1 MAKPL
6 TKPKRKNPVLRTRA
20 PMLPPAPRSRISLG
34 LTSGAA
40 RGVFELQVCRDCRAV
55 QYPPGE
61 ACRECLSDLL
71 DWTPQSGHGELVAQ
85 TTLHHAME
93 NYFRERVPWRLGIVK
108 LDGEGPQGESETGAP
123 SLIVY
128 LHGDCAAPPARV
140 RVRAML
146 DRAGQAVLLALP
158 EKDTPHMSEDP
169 QMRELTCDPKF
180 RKVLVTDGK
189 NPVGQAVV
197 RAMIAAGSDLV
208 WVGEAAPWKKIPG
221 FEEIRALPEVTVV
234 DLDVTNPDS
243 VKRCAGQIGQKVDI
257 LVNTAE
263 QHRAYRI
270 GGRYGTENARAE
282 MEINYFGL
290 LRLAQEFGPVMQA
303 RGADTETNAVAWVN
317 ILSIFALSNNPDQ
330 STFSASKAAAL
341 SLAQAM
347 RAGMQR
353 AGVRVINLFPG
364 PLDVEWNQEL
374 RPPKVTSAALA
385 RAIVAALQG
394 GAEDVYP
401 GDVARD
407 RYERWRADPKVLERE
422 LALGE

>member
-1 MAKPL
+1 MAAPL
-6 TKPKRKNPVLRTRA
+6 KKPKRKNPVLRTRA
-20 PMLPPAPRSRISLG
+20 PMLPPASRSRISLG
-34 LTSGAA
+34 LTAGAA
-40 RGVFELQVCRDCRAV
+40 RGVFELQVCRACKAV
-55 QYPPGE
+55 QYPPRE

-71 DWTPQSGHGELVAQ
+71 DWTPQSGAGELVAH
-85 TTLHHAME
+85 TTLRHAME
-93 NYFRERVPWRLGIVK
+93 NYFRERLPWRLGIVK
-108 LDGEGPQGESETGAP
+108 LDSDGPRESPT
-123 SLIVY
+123 LIVHV
-128 LHGDCAAPPARV
+128 HGDCAEPPARV

-158 EKDTPHMSEDP
+158 EKDTPHMSDDP

-180 RKVLVTDGK
+180 RKVLVTEGK
-189 NPVGQAVV
+189 SPVGQAVV
-197 RAMIAAGSDLV
+197 RAMIAAGSDLI

-221 FEEIRALPEVTVV
+221 FEEIKALPEVTVV

-243 VKRCAGQIGQKVDI
+243 VKRCASQIGQKVDI

-290 LRLAQEFGPVMQA
+290 LRLTQEFGPVMMS

-317 ILSIFALSNNPDQ
+317 ILSIFALANNPDQ

-347 RAGMQR
+347 RAGMQKT
-353 AGVRVINLFPG
+353 GVRVINLFPG

-374 RPPKVTSAALA
+374 RPPKVTPAALA
-385 RAIVAALQG
+385 RAIVGALQG
-394 GAEDVYP
+394 GAEDAYP
-401 GDVARD
+401 GDVAKD
-407 RYERWRADPKVLERE
+407 WYERWRTDPKVLERE
-422 LALGE
+422 LAHGE

>member
-1 MAKPL
+1 MAAPL

-40 RGVFELQVCRDCRAV
+40 RGVFELQVCRDCGAI
-55 QYPPGE
+55 QYPPRE
-61 ACRECLSDLL
+61 ACRVCLSDRL
-71 DWTPQSGHGELVAQ
+71 DWKPHSGAGELVAH
-85 TTLHHAME
+85 TTLRHAME
-93 NYFRERVPWRLGIVK
+93 NYFRERLPWRLGIVK
-108 LDGEGPQGESETGAP
+108 LDGDGPPGKSDSEAP
-123 SLIVY
+123 SLIVHV
-128 LHGDCAAPPARV
+128 HGDCAEPPARV

-158 EKDTPHMSEDP
+158 EKDTPHMSDDP

-180 RKVLVTDGK
+180 RKVFVTDGK
-189 NPVGQAVV
+189 GPVGQAVV
-197 RAMIAAGSDLV
+197 KAMIAAGSDLV

-221 FEEIRALPEVTVV
+221 FEEIEALPEVTVV

-243 VKRCAGQIGQKVDI
+243 VKRCAGQIGPKVDI

-263 QHRAYRI
+263 QHRAYTV

-290 LRLAQEFGPVMQA
+290 LRLAQEFGPVMMS

-317 ILSIFALSNNPDQ
+317 ILSIFALANKPDQ
-330 STFSASKAAAL
+330 STFSASKAAAH

-347 RAGMQR
+347 RAGMHR
-353 AGVRVINLFPG
+353 SGVRVINLYPG

-374 RPPKVTSAALA
+374 RPPKVTPAALA
-385 RAIVAALQG
+385 RAIVGALQG

-401 GDVARD
+401 GDVAKD
-407 RYERWRADPKVLERE
+407 WYERWRRDPKVLERE
-422 LALGE
+422 LAHGE

>member
-40 RGVFELQVCRDCRAV
+40 RGAFDLQVCRKCKAI
-55 QYPPGE
+55 QYPPRE
-61 ACRECLSDLL
+61 ACKECLSDLL
-71 DWTPQSGHGELVAQ
+71 DWTPQSGAGELVAH
-85 TTLHHAME
+85 TTLRHAME
-93 NYFRERVPWRLGIVK
+93 NYFRERLPWRLGIVK
-108 LDGEGPQGESETGAP
+108 LDRDGPHEAP
-123 SLIVY
+123 SLIVHV
-128 LHGDCAAPPARV
+128 HGDCGAPPARV

-158 EKDTPHMSEDP
+158 EKDTPHMSDDP

-180 RKVLVTDGK
+180 RKAFVTDGK
-189 NPVGQAVV
+189 SPVGQAVV
-197 RAMIAAGSDLV
+197 KAMIAAGSDLV

-243 VKRCAGQIGQKVDI
+243 VKRCAGQIGPKVDI

-263 QHRAYRI
+263 QHRAYSV

-290 LRLAQEFGPVMQA
+290 LRLAQEFGPVMMA

-317 ILSIFALSNNPDQ
+317 ILSIFALANNPDQ

-347 RAGMQR
+347 RAGMHR
-353 AGVRVINLFPG
+353 SGVRVINVFPG

-374 RPPKVTSAALA
+374 RPPKVTPAALA
-385 RAIVAALQG
+385 RSIVGALQG
-394 GAEDVYP
+394 GAEDIYP
-401 GDVARD
+401 GDVAKD
-407 RYERWRADPKVLERE
+407 WYERWRTDPKVLERE
-422 LALGE
+422 LAHGE